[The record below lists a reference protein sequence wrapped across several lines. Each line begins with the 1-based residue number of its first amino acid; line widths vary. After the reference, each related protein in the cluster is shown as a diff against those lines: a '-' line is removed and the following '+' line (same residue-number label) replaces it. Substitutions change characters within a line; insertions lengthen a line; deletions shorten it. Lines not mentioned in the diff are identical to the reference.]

1 MGLKIPN
8 IMHTKT
14 SVIDGDARRFLL
26 INTTDYNG
34 DHEYG
39 ARDVSMA
46 DLPDY
51 GVDDE
56 LDLKNANELKVG
68 GIFRLDIGVYLM
80 RVA

>member
-1 MGLKIPN
+1 MN
-8 IMHTKT
+8 EQTN
-14 SVIDGDARRFLL
+14 VIAGDARRFLL
-26 INTTDYNG
+26 INTTEYNG

-39 ARDVSMA
+39 ARDISMSE
-46 DLPDY
+46 LPDY